1 MPIWKMGTWLR
12 LLDCD
17 FYSPHAFLPLSLGS
31 CLNFDSFLQ
40 VSLYLIS
47 SIIFYWTF
55 WDMGAP
61 VLYFLVPVNGRIGL
75 QVIWFVAVLNFK
87 FQSGPIVTI
96 ISSK

>member
-40 VSLYLIS
+40 VSFYLIS

-55 WDMGAP
+55 WDLGAP
-61 VLYFLVPVNGRIGL
+61 VLYFLVPVNELGWNHLKDRFASHLVCGC
-75 QVIWFVAVLNFK
+75 
-87 FQSGPIVTI
+87 P
-96 ISSK
+96 